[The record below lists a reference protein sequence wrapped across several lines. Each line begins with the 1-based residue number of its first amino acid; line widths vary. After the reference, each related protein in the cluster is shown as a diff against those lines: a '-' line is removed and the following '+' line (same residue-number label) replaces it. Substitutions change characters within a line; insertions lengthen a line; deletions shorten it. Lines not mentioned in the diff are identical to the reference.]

1 MSSASA
7 FEEHFAREIMHS
19 ERTRMAVLAG
29 VLAALLAVFA
39 LFSALFREDYWQ
51 FGMRGV
57 FVKTGAAMLALLGY
71 ELAVRQLIGRW
82 LREGRRIPEPLRYLN
97 AFVETSFPTLL
108 IFLIARH
115 TNPQY
120 VLQGAAVLLY
130 GVFIVLSTLRL
141 DFRLSV
147 FYGAVAA
154 AEYLALC
161 QAYLGTGGEAL
172 AATPFE
178 RAPFFL
184 AKAAV
189 LLAAGFAAGFV
200 AHQIKRRAGNAFR
213 AQEERQRIVSA
224 FGQQRSEEHTSE
236 LQSLR
241 HLVCRLL
248 PLPPAIHPLS
258 LHDALPISAPAAR
271 RSPQPPSSGRRSS
284 SPRRRCCSPPAL
296 PRGSSP
302 TRSSAAPAMPSARR
316 RSASASSAPSASRD
330 RKSTRL
336 NSSHLGISYAVFC
349 PCPPPST
356 LFPYTTL
363 FRSRHRRRGARRN
376 PLRAGA
382 VLPRQGGGAARRR
395 LCRGVRRPP
404 DQAPRRQCLPRAGGA
419 PAHRQRLRPAEI
431 GRAHV

>member
-7 FEEHFAREIMHS
+7 FEEHFAREIIHS

-39 LFSALFREDYWQ
+39 LLSALYQEDYHQ
-51 FGMRGV
+51 LGMRGV
-57 FVKTGAAMLALLGY
+57 FVKAGAAMLALLGY
-71 ELAVRQLIGRW
+71 ELAVRQVIGQW

-108 IFLIARH
+108 IFLVARH

-172 AATPFE
+172 AGTPFE
-178 RAPFFL
+178 KAPFFL
-184 AKAAV
+184 AKAAM

-224 FGQQRSEEHTSE
+224 FGQQVSPQIVEELLKQGPEITSRRSFVCVMFMDIRNFTPLVEHKSPEQIVAFQNVVFSE
-236 LQSLR
+236 AIDVVNR
-241 HLVCRLL
+241 HHGIINQFLGDGFMASFGA
-248 PLPPAIHPLS
+248 PLATGR
-258 LHDALPISAPAAR
+258 DCGNALAAAR
-271 RSPQPPSSGRRSS
+271 DLVAGIRRLAESGRI
-284 SPRRRCCSPPAL
+284 PPIAIGIGLHAGEAVSGNVGSAL
-296 PRGSSP
+296 RKQYSITGNVVILAARIEQLNKEYGSQILVS
-302 TRSSAAPAMPSARR
+302 REVLEAAGERIDA
-316 RSASASSAPSASRD
+316 ASS
-330 RKSTRL
+330 
-336 NSSHLGISYAVFC
+336 LGAVKVKGREQ
-349 PCPPPST
+349 PIE
-356 LFPYTTL
+356 L
-363 FRSRHRRRGARRN
+363 FRLA
-376 PLRAGA
+376 
-382 VLPRQGGGAARRR
+382 
-395 LCRGVRRPP
+395 
-404 DQAPRRQCLPRAGGA
+404 
-419 PAHRQRLRPAEI
+419 
-431 GRAHV
+431 